1 MWKCHKCGKPVYF
14 AERKQS
20 LGYDWHPECLRCE
33 ECGKRLNPGQHA
45 EHKGVPYCHV
55 PCYGAL
61 FGPQL
66 FGHGTRV
73 ESHKSFGNKTFQRPG
88 QHNGPSLPR
97 DHLESKLKVYN
108 QFYDNKSMEVRS
120 REVNNR
126 LILEGALR
134 VYWGVQ
140 GVIHL
145 KEDDDQ
151 RTFVVRKRNS
161 CRMSKADSS
170 DKENNDGSESL
181 DVGTTTS
188 DQVDAISTDISLT
201 ESMSFDSCSLNE
213 FPDLPT
219 TPEDASANTTG
230 TQTLTNG
237 GALNGVGGEDETS
250 STNTSTL
257 CDDQCSSL
265 TTTNTTTT
273 TNGVS
278 STLPSKLDKLVKL
291 EWDEIDDLLQVERRV
306 SEKDKIYETMPVR
319 LPSTSPQNSSS
330 STPTTSDSSK
340 TVSNQLCTDTTNLED
355 ITSSKNSTT
364 SSSPATS
371 PSSASASN
379 NTTSSDNFLTAT
391 ASMATTSS
399 STRDTTTTN
408 ASTSTTTVDN
418 YETSDD
424 ATLKPMDF
432 EDFKRSVH
440 QDYVNGANSF
450 QEHND
455 DTLKRNQPI
464 DPSRI
469 HDSLK
474 LYSHASGDNPM
485 SKSFNCEHALRS
497 IDATFINDTLAL
509 RMSEGGGG
517 GSPQKRSPY
526 VLQKSGSAQAQ
537 LITNGRFEKGGG
549 INRSKSGP
557 SCMATYS
564 SSDDDDDDSTLK
576 PQRRSANQLGPGDH
590 ISATIRKSDIPP
602 RFIQINMNCYPKEG
616 AGGSSECDSS
626 QNAGQSTT
634 SQSGA
639 VAGDELTQTDEMFTA
654 TGGDAKSN
662 RGKYPEHLDDDDQ
675 PLHVTEDGV
684 VLRRPPRTGAAA
696 IKRRSGNRR
705 SRTKLKRR
713 CSINGHFYN
722 RETSFFTPPYG
733 SQMSVWVTSL
743 VTTQEVINLLLEKYK
758 VDSPAENFSLF
769 IIRDNGEQ
777 KRLKENEYPL
787 ITRIMLGPHED
798 VAKLFLVDA
807 KKTDE
812 ISNEVAQ
819 FLNLSLPECRA
830 ILERYDQELER
841 EVTKVKDKYAELR
854 RRIVA
859 RMESL
864 KVHL

>member
-45 EHKGVPYCHV
+45 EHKGIPYCHV

-73 ESHKSFGNKTFQRPG
+73 ESHKSFGLRGIQRPG
-88 QHNGPSLPR
+88 QQSGPVLPR

-108 QFYDNKSMEVRS
+108 QFYDNKSMEIRS

-161 CRMSKADSS
+161 CRLSKAENDSLS
-170 DKENNDGSESL
+170 DKENNEISESYEAA
-181 DVGTTTS
+181 TTTS
-188 DQVDAISTDISLT
+188 DQVEALSTDVSLS
-201 ESMSFDSCSLNE
+201 ESMTFDSCSLNE
-213 FPDLPT
+213 YPDLPT
-219 TPEDASANTTG
+219 TPEDASAITTG
-230 TQTLTNG
+230 NETLTNG
-237 GALNGVGGEDETS
+237 ETIEDTEQSSSAITSCDSQTSTVNTS
-250 STNTSTL
+250 SSN
-257 CDDQCSSL
+257 CI
-265 TTTNTTTT
+265 
-273 TNGVS
+273 S
-278 STLPSKLDKLVKL
+278 STLPSKLDSLEKLD
-291 EWDEIDDLLQVERRV
+291 WDEIDDLLQVERRI
-306 SEKDKIYETMPVR
+306 SEKDKVYETMPMR

-330 STPTTSDSSK
+330 STPSNSSPSKSLSRQLSTESSNVEALSISK
-340 TVSNQLCTDTTNLED
+340 TSSSSTN
-355 ITSSKNSTT
+355 SSSTSTT
-364 SSSPATS
+364 SA
-371 PSSASASN
+371 
-379 NTTSSDNFLTAT
+379 TTSSDNFLTAT
-391 ASMATTSS
+391 ASLA
-399 STRDTTTTN
+399 TTTTETTTNIN
-408 ASTSTTTVDN
+408 ATTSTTTVDN

-450 QEHND
+450 QDPSD

-474 LYSHASGDNPM
+474 LYNASENPM

-497 IDATFINDTLAL
+497 IDASFIHDTLSFKTE
-509 RMSEGGGG
+509 R
-517 GSPQKRSPY
+517 PTQKRIHYP
-526 VLQKSGSAQAQ
+526 LQKSGSAQTQ
-537 LITNGRFEKGGG
+537 ILTNGRYEKG

-557 SCMATYS
+557 SCIDYS
-564 SSDDDDDDSTLK
+564 DSDDDDSTLK
-576 PQRRSANQLGPGDH
+576 PQKRCAGDH

-602 RFIQINMNCYPKEG
+602 RFIQIQMNCYPKEG
-616 AGGSSECDSS
+616 ASDCDSS
-626 QNAGQSTT
+626 GRQDNPRSLASTN
-634 SQSGA
+634 SGA
-639 VAGDELTQTDEMFTA
+639 VGGDELTQTEEMFTA
-654 TGGDAKSN
+654 ASN
-662 RGKYPEHLDDDDQ
+662 STRHNLSANQPNVEEP

-684 VLRRPPRTGAAA
+684 VLRKPPRTGASA

-777 KRLKENEYPL
+777 KRLKDTEYPL
-787 ITRIMLGPHED
+787 ITRITLGPHED
-798 VAKLFLVDA
+798 VAKLFLVDSRR
-807 KKTDE
+807 TDE

-841 EVTKVKDKYAELR
+841 EVLKIKDRFSELR
-854 RRIVA
+854 RRIIT

>member
-1 MWKCHKCGKPVYF
+1 MWKCHKCGKPVFF

-73 ESHKSFGNKTFQRPG
+73 ESHKSYGIKGAQKSTGAQP
-88 QHNGPSLPR
+88 NGPTLPR
-97 DHLESKLKVYN
+97 DHFESKLKLYN
-108 QFYDNKSMEVRS
+108 QFYDNKSLEIRS

-161 CRMSKADSS
+161 CRTSKADDSSS
-170 DKENNDGSESL
+170 DKENEASESL
-181 DVGTTTS
+181 APPTTTTGE
-188 DQVDAISTDISLT
+188 VDALSTDVSLS
-201 ESMSFDSCSLNE
+201 ESMTFDSCSLNE
-213 FPDLPT
+213 ISELPT

-230 TQTLTNG
+230 NSKEVTNG
-237 GALNGVGGEDETS
+237 KVSNDDED
-250 STNTSTL
+250 
-257 CDDQCSSL
+257 
-265 TTTNTTTT
+265 TTTT
-273 TNGVS
+273 DSSGTLVEGATASTSCVS
-278 STLPSKLDKLVKL
+278 STLPSKLDNLEKLD
-291 EWDEIDDLLQVERRV
+291 WDDIDDLLQVERRHNH
-306 SEKDKIYETMPVR
+306 KDKIYETMPVK
-319 LPSTSPQNSSS
+319 LPSSQSSSDSSPSKTSTDSTTTTTDSS
-330 STPTTSDSSK
+330 STPS
-340 TVSNQLCTDTTNLED
+340 
-355 ITSSKNSTT
+355 
-364 SSSPATS
+364 
-371 PSSASASN
+371 
-379 NTTSSDNFLTAT
+379 
-391 ASMATTSS
+391 ATTSNNNSS
-399 STRDTTTTN
+399 STTDNFMTATDSFTTNTTTQN
-408 ASTSTTTVDN
+408 TTTVSTTATTLDN
-418 YETSDD
+418 YETADD

-440 QDYVNGANSF
+440 QDYVNGTNSF
-450 QEHND
+450 KEPND
-455 DTLKRNQPI
+455 GTLKRNQPI

-474 LYSHASGDNPM
+474 LYGENSVM

-497 IDATFINDTLAL
+497 HIDPSLINDTMNL
-509 RMSEGGGG
+509 RSSV
-517 GSPQKRSPY
+517 GSPRSAQRQY
-526 VLQKSGSAQAQ
+526 ALQKSGSASASTVPSKEQRKPYQQGRQ
-537 LITNGRFEKGGG
+537 LFEKG

-557 SCMATYS
+557 SCFVYS
-564 SSDDDDDDSTLK
+564 DSDDDDDNTLR
-576 PQRRSANQLGPGDH
+576 PQRL
-590 ISATIRKSDIPP
+590 ATIRRSDVPS
-602 RFIQINMNCYPKEG
+602 RFIKIQMDCYPKENAAAGG
-616 AGGSSECDSS
+616 AGCGSEGESS
-626 QNAGQSTT
+626 RADAPSIT
-634 SQSGA
+634 SGA
-639 VAGDELTQTDEMFTA
+639 AAGDELTQSEELYTA
-654 TGGDAKSN
+654 SDGAAGAGGDSI
-662 RGKYPEHLDDDDQ
+662 GTSG
-675 PLHVTEDGV
+675 LHVTEDGV

-713 CSINGHFYN
+713 CSINGHYYN

-733 SQMSVWVTSL
+733 SQMSVWVSSM
-743 VTTQEVINLLLEKYK
+743 VTTPEVINLVLEKYK
-758 VDSPAENFSLF
+758 VDMAPENFSLF
-769 IIRDNGEQ
+769 IMRDNGEQ
-777 KRLKENEYPL
+777 KRLKDEEYPL
-787 ITRIMLGPHED
+787 VTRVTLGPHED
-798 VAKLFLVDA
+798 VARLFLVDTR
-807 KKTDE
+807 KTDE

-830 ILERYDQELER
+830 ILERYEQEVDR
-841 EVTKVKDKYAELR
+841 EVAKIKERYAELR
-854 RRIVA
+854 RRIVS

>member
-73 ESHKSFGNKTFQRPG
+73 ESHKSFGLRGIQRSG
-88 QHNGPSLPR
+88 QQSGPALPR

-108 QFYDNKSMEVRS
+108 QFYDNKSMEIRS

-161 CRMSKADSS
+161 CRLSKAENDSLS
-170 DKENNDGSESL
+170 DKENNEISDSYEAA
-181 DVGTTTS
+181 TTTS
-188 DQVDAISTDISLT
+188 DQVEALSTDVSLS
-201 ESMSFDSCSLNE
+201 ESMTFDSCSLNE
-213 FPDLPT
+213 YPDLPT
-219 TPEDASANTTG
+219 TPEEASAITTG
-230 TQTLTNG
+230 NVEALTNG
-237 GALNGVGGEDETS
+237 ANSEDTEQSSSTITLADSQSSTINSS
-250 STNTSTL
+250 STN
-257 CDDQCSSL
+257 CI
-265 TTTNTTTT
+265 
-273 TNGVS
+273 S
-278 STLPSKLDKLVKL
+278 STLPSKLDNLEKLD
-291 EWDEIDDLLQVERRV
+291 WDEIDDLLQVERRI
-306 SEKDKIYETMPVR
+306 SEKDKVYETMPMR
-319 LPSTSPQNSSS
+319 LPSSSPQNSSS
-330 STPTTSDSSK
+330 STPSNSSPSK
-340 TVSNQLCTDTTNLED
+340 TLSHQLSTESSNIEASS
-355 ITSSKNSTT
+355 ISKTSSSSNNSSPISTT
-364 SSSPATS
+364 SA
-371 PSSASASN
+371 
-379 NTTSSDNFLTAT
+379 TTSSDNFLTAT
-391 ASMATTSS
+391 ASLATITTETS
-399 STRDTTTTN
+399 TN
-408 ASTSTTTVDN
+408 VNATTSTTTIDN

-450 QEHND
+450 QDPAD

-474 LYSHASGDNPM
+474 LYNASENAM

-497 IDATFINDTLAL
+497 IDASFIHDTLSFKTERSA
-509 RMSEGGGG
+509 
-517 GSPQKRSPY
+517 QKRLPY
-526 VLQKSGSAQAQ
+526 PLQKSGSAQIQ
-537 LITNGRFEKGGG
+537 ILTNGRYEKG

-557 SCMATYS
+557 SCIDYS
-564 SSDDDDDDSTLK
+564 DSDDDDSTLK
-576 PQRRSANQLGPGDH
+576 PQKRCAGGH

-602 RFIQINMNCYPKEG
+602 RFIQIQMNCYPKDG
-616 AGGSSECDSS
+616 ASDCDSS
-626 QNAGQSTT
+626 GRQDNPRSLASTN
-634 SQSGA
+634 SGA
-639 VAGDELTQTDEMFTA
+639 VGGDELTQTEEMFTA
-654 TGGDAKSN
+654 ACGTHSN
-662 RGKYPEHLDDDDQ
+662 STRHETTDQPNLEEQ
-675 PLHVTEDGV
+675 PLHITEDGV
-684 VLRRPPRTGAAA
+684 VLRRPRRTGASA

-777 KRLKENEYPL
+777 KRLKETEYPL

-798 VAKLFLVDA
+798 VAKLFLVDSRR
-807 KKTDE
+807 TDE

-830 ILERYDQELER
+830 ILERYDQEMER
-841 EVTKVKDKYAELR
+841 EVSKIKDKFSELR
-854 RRIVA
+854 RRIIT

>member
-1 MWKCHKCGKPVYF
+1 M
-14 AERKQS
+14 
-20 LGYDWHPECLRCE
+20 
-33 ECGKRLNPGQHA
+33 
-45 EHKGVPYCHV
+45 
-55 PCYGAL
+55 
-61 FGPQL
+61 
-66 FGHGTRV
+66 
-73 ESHKSFGNKTFQRPG
+73 
-88 QHNGPSLPR
+88 
-97 DHLESKLKVYN
+97 
-108 QFYDNKSMEVRS
+108 RS

-161 CRMSKADSS
+161 CRVSKADQDSS

-181 DVGTTTS
+181 EVGTTTS
-188 DQVDAISTDISLT
+188 DQVDAISTDTSLT

-230 TQTLTNG
+230 TQTITNG
-237 GALNGVGGEDETS
+237 GGERNEDETS
-250 STNTSTL
+250 STTTTL
-257 CDDQCSSL
+257 CDEQCSSFAS
-265 TTTNTTTT
+265 TTTSAATT

-330 STPTTSDSSK
+330 STPTSDSSK
-340 TVSNQLCTDTTNLED
+340 TVSNQMSTETTNVED
-355 ITSSKNSTT
+355 ITSSKNSQSSSTT
-364 SSSPATS
+364 SPASS
-371 PSSASASN
+371 PSSATTSS

-391 ASMATTSS
+391 ASM
-399 STRDTTTTN
+399 TTTTSTTDATTTTNN

-450 QEHND
+450 QEPND

-474 LYSHASGDNPM
+474 LYNTSGDNPM

-497 IDATFINDTLAL
+497 IDASFINDTLAL
-509 RMSEGGGG
+509 RMSEGGG
-517 GSPQKRSPY
+517 SPQKRSPY
-526 VLQKSGSAQAQ
+526 ILQKSGSAQAQ
-537 LITNGRFEKGGG
+537 LITNGRFEKG

-557 SCMATYS
+557 SCVVYS

-576 PQRRSANQLGPGDH
+576 PKKRTDDGGAAAGPGNH

-602 RFIQINMNCYPKEG
+602 RFIQINMNCYPKKEG
-616 AGGSSECDSS
+616 VRECDSS
-626 QNAGQSTT
+626 SKRYDHVNSST

-639 VAGDELTQTDEMFTA
+639 AAGDELTQSEEMFTA
-654 TGGDAKSN
+654 AAGGETYTNNKITH
-662 RGKYPEHLDDDDQ
+662 KVEHDDEE
-675 PLHVTEDGV
+675 PLHITEDGV

-705 SRTKLKRR
+705 
-713 CSINGHFYN
+713 
-722 RETSFFTPPYG
+722 
-733 SQMSVWVTSL
+733 
-743 VTTQEVINLLLEKYK
+743 
-758 VDSPAENFSLF
+758 
-769 IIRDNGEQ
+769 
-777 KRLKENEYPL
+777 
-787 ITRIMLGPHED
+787 
-798 VAKLFLVDA
+798 
-807 KKTDE
+807 
-812 ISNEVAQ
+812 
-819 FLNLSLPECRA
+819 
-830 ILERYDQELER
+830 
-841 EVTKVKDKYAELR
+841 
-854 RRIVA
+854 
-859 RMESL
+859 
-864 KVHL
+864 

>member
-73 ESHKSFGNKTFQRPG
+73 ESHKSFGNKTAFNRPG
-88 QHNGPSLPR
+88 QQNGPSLPR

-161 CRMSKADSS
+161 CRVSKADNDAS
-170 DKENNDGSESL
+170 DKENNDGTESFEAA
-181 DVGTTTS
+181 TTTS
-188 DQVDAISTDISLT
+188 DQVDAISTDVSLS
-201 ESMSFDSCSLNE
+201 ESMTFDSCSLNE
-213 FPDLPT
+213 YPELPT
-219 TPEDASANTTG
+219 TPEDASAQTTG
-230 TQTLTNG
+230 SSVTETLTNG
-237 GALNGVGGEDETS
+237 KHEEDSS
-250 STNTSTL
+250 STTTTL
-257 CDDQCSSL
+257 CDEQSTSNI
-265 TTTNTTTT
+265 TTTN
-273 TNGVS
+273 NNPNNCVS
-278 STLPSKLDKLVKL
+278 STLPSKLDKLEKL
-291 EWDEIDDLLQVERRV
+291 DWDEIDDLLQVERRV
-306 SEKDKIYETMPVR
+306 SEKDKVYETMPVR
-319 LPSTSPQNSSS
+319 LPSSSPQNSSS
-330 STPTTSDSSK
+330 STPTSESSK
-340 TVSNQLCTDTTNLED
+340 TMSNQ
-355 ITSSKNSTT
+355 NSTDST
-364 SSSPATS
+364 NIEEASPSKSSSTTTS
-371 PSSASASN
+371 LASSSSSTTT
-379 NTTSSDNFLTAT
+379 TTSSDNFLTAT
-391 ASMATTSS
+391 ASLN
-399 STRDTTTTN
+399 TTTTADTSTN
-408 ASTSTTTVDN
+408 ANTTTSTTTTVDN
-418 YETSDD
+418 YETTDD

-474 LYSHASGDNPM
+474 LYNAADNPM

-497 IDATFINDTLAL
+497 IDATFINDTLSL
-509 RMSEGGGG
+509 KFNEG
-517 GSPQKRSPY
+517 GSPLKRSPY
-526 VLQKSGSAQAQ
+526 ALQKSGSAQAQ
-537 LITNGRFEKGGG
+537 LMVTNGRFEKG

-557 SCMATYS
+557 SCVVYS
-564 SSDDDDDDSTLK
+564 SSDDDDDSTLK
-576 PQRRSANQLGPGDH
+576 PRLRRDGAAVDDHH

-602 RFIQINMNCYPKEG
+602 KFIQIKMNCYPKEG
-616 AGGSSECDSS
+616 ASDCDSS
-626 QNAGQSTT
+626 RQDNVQSTT

-639 VAGDELTQTDEMFTA
+639 AAGDELTQTESLYTA
-654 TGGDAKSN
+654 TSGGAHHNMNSN
-662 RGKYPEHLDDDDQ
+662 THHHLDNDEQ

-743 VTTQEVINLLLEKYK
+743 VTTQEVINLLLEKYR
-758 VDSPAENFSLF
+758 VDSAVENFSLF

-777 KRLKENEYPL
+777 KRLKDNEYPL
-787 ITRIMLGPHED
+787 ITRIMMGPHED

-830 ILERYDQELER
+830 ILERYDQELDR
-841 EVTKVKDKYAELR
+841 EVTKVREKYAELR
-854 RRIVA
+854 RRIVG

>member
-73 ESHKSFGNKTFQRPG
+73 ESHKSYGVKGTQRSG
-88 QHNGPSLPR
+88 IGIGGPVLPR

-108 QFYDNKSMEVRS
+108 QFYDNKSMEIRS

-134 VYWGVQ
+134 VSWGVH

-151 RTFVVRKRNS
+151 RMIVVRKRNS
-161 CRMSKADSS
+161 KRISKAAEDSPS
-170 DKENNDGSESL
+170 DKENDVSESL
-181 DVGTTTS
+181 GAPTTTS
-188 DQVDAISTDISLT
+188 EVENLSTDISLS
-201 ESMSFDSCSLNE
+201 ESMTFDSCSLNE
-213 FPDLPT
+213 YPLTDLPT
-219 TPEDASANTTG
+219 TPEEASANTTG
-230 TQTLTNG
+230 TTDGAAVPLING
-237 GALNGVGGEDETS
+237 ANGSANDEKS
-250 STNTSTL
+250 ESTSTL
-257 CDDQCSSL
+257 CGTD
-265 TTTNTTTT
+265 TTITTASTSC
-273 TNGVS
+273 VS
-278 STLPSKLDKLVKL
+278 TTLPSKLDNLDKL
-291 EWDEIDDLLQVERRV
+291 EWDEIDDLLQVERRI
-306 SEKDKIYETMPVR
+306 SEKDKIYETMPVK
-319 LPSTSPQNSSS
+319 LPSSQTSSS
-330 STPTTSDSSK
+330 ESSPSKTISAHNLTESTNTTSEVPSPSTPTSAS
-340 TVSNQLCTDTTNLED
+340 TTNNNSNSNSEG
-355 ITSSKNSTT
+355 SS
-364 SSSPATS
+364 
-371 PSSASASN
+371 
-379 NTTSSDNFLTAT
+379 TSSDNFVTAT
-391 ASMATTSS
+391 SATINSSISGTTS
-399 STRDTTTTN
+399 TTT
-408 ASTSTTTVDN
+408 TTTVDN
-418 YETSDD
+418 FESSDD
-424 ATLKPMDF
+424 ATLKPMDY
-432 EDFKRSVH
+432 EEFKRSVH
-440 QDYVNGANSF
+440 LDYVNGANSF
-450 QEHND
+450 RDPNED
-455 DTLKRNQPI
+455 SLKRNQPI

-474 LYSHASGDNPM
+474 LYGESAM

-497 IDATFINDTLAL
+497 IDANLINDTLHLKSGTASPHSIQ
-509 RMSEGGGG
+509 RM
-517 GSPQKRSPY
+517 Y
-526 VLQKSGSAQAQ
+526 ALQKSGSASTA
-537 LITNGRFEKGGG
+537 TGGNHQNLSPYHQRYQNFDKG

-557 SCMATYS
+557 SCFDYS
-564 SSDDDDDDSTLK
+564 DSDDDSTLK
-576 PQRRSANQLGPGDH
+576 PQQ
-590 ISATIRKSDIPP
+590 SATIRRSDVPSRYVKIE
-602 RFIQINMNCYPKEG
+602 MDCYPKERKKKDDEKE
-616 AGGSSECDSS
+616 SVSEADSS
-626 QNAGQSTT
+626 RTEAPSITVTNSGTAG
-634 SQSGA
+634 
-639 VAGDELTQTDEMFTA
+639 GDELTQTEDMVTA
-654 TGGDAKSN
+654 SEG
-662 RGKYPEHLDDDDQ
+662 RGLGVAHNVDDDDADP

-743 VTTQEVINLLLEKYK
+743 VTTTEVINLLLEKYK
-758 VDSPAENFSLF
+758 VDSAPENFSLF
-769 IIRDNGEQ
+769 IVRDNGEQ
-777 KRLKENEYPL
+777 KRLKETDYPL
-787 ITRIMLGPHED
+787 VTRVMMGPHED
-798 VAKLFLVDA
+798 VARLFLVDA

-819 FLNLSLPECRA
+819 FINLSLPECRA
-830 ILERYDQELER
+830 ILERYDDELER
-841 EVTKVKDKYAELR
+841 EVAKVRERYIELR
-854 RRIVA
+854 RRIIN

>member
-73 ESHKSFGNKTFQRPG
+73 ESHKSYGVKGAQRPG
-88 QHNGPSLPR
+88 IGNGGGSVLPR

-134 VYWGVQ
+134 VSWGVH

-151 RTFVVRKRNS
+151 RTLVVRKRNS
-161 CRMSKADSS
+161 KRVSKAVDDSPS
-170 DKENNDGSESL
+170 DKENDISESL
-181 DVGTTTS
+181 EAPTTPS
-188 DQVDAISTDISLT
+188 EVENMSTDISLS
-201 ESMSFDSCSLNE
+201 ESMTFDSCSLNE
-213 FPDLPT
+213 YPLTDLPT
-219 TPEDASANTTG
+219 TPEEASANTTG
-230 TQTLTNG
+230 GTDGSAAVPL
-237 GALNGVGGEDETS
+237 LNGSNGRADNEDESIS
-250 STNTSTL
+250 SSTL
-257 CDDQCSSL
+257 CGTD
-265 TTTNTTTT
+265 TTITTAST
-273 TNGVS
+273 S
-278 STLPSKLDKLVKL
+278 CLSATLPSKLDNLEKL

-306 SEKDKIYETMPVR
+306 SEKDKIYETMPVK
-319 LPSTSPQNSSS
+319 LPSSQTSSSDSSPSKTISAHNLTESTNTISEVPSPSTPTSSSTTNNNSNSNSESSS
-330 STPTTSDSSK
+330 S
-340 TVSNQLCTDTTNLED
+340 
-355 ITSSKNSTT
+355 
-364 SSSPATS
+364 
-371 PSSASASN
+371 
-379 NTTSSDNFLTAT
+379 TSSDNFVTAT
-391 ASMATTSS
+391 SATI
-399 STRDTTTTN
+399 N
-408 ASTSTTTVDN
+408 TSTTTADN
-418 YETSDD
+418 FDTADD

-432 EDFKRSVH
+432 EEFKRSVH
-440 QDYVNGANSF
+440 LDYVNGANSF
-450 QEHND
+450 REPNED
-455 DTLKRNQPI
+455 SLKRNQPI

-474 LYSHASGDNPM
+474 LYGESPM

-497 IDATFINDTLAL
+497 IDANLINDTLHLKSGTASAHSMQ
-509 RMSEGGGG
+509 RM
-517 GSPQKRSPY
+517 Y
-526 VLQKSGSAQAQ
+526 ALQKSGSATTATGGNHKNLSPYHHAQ
-537 LITNGRFEKGGG
+537 QHFERG

-557 SCMATYS
+557 SCFDYS
-564 SSDDDDDDSTLK
+564 DSEDDDDPTLK
-576 PQRRSANQLGPGDH
+576 PQESSTMRRSDVSQRYVKIEMD
-590 ISATIRKSDIPP
+590 
-602 RFIQINMNCYPKEG
+602 CYPKE
-616 AGGSSECDSS
+616 AAYNNKDERDKCSVSDADSS
-626 QNAGQSTT
+626 RTEGPSITVTN
-634 SQSGA
+634 SGA
-639 VAGDELTQTDEMFTA
+639 AGGDELTQTEEMVTASDGRGGRHVGDDEDGA
-654 TGGDAKSN
+654 
-662 RGKYPEHLDDDDQ
+662 EV

-743 VTTQEVINLLLEKYK
+743 VTTNEVINLLLEKYK

-777 KRLKENEYPL
+777 KRLKETDYPL
-787 ITRIMLGPHED
+787 VTRIMMGPHED
-798 VAKLFLVDA
+798 VARLFLVDA

-819 FLNLSLPECRA
+819 FINLSLPECRA
-830 ILERYDQELER
+830 ILERYDDELER
-841 EVTKVKDKYAELR
+841 EVVKVRERYAELR
-854 RRIVA
+854 RRIIN

>member
-73 ESHKSFGNKTFQRPG
+73 ESHKSYGVKGTQRSGSGNG
-88 QHNGPSLPR
+88 GPVLPR
-97 DHLESKLKVYN
+97 DHLESKVKVYN
-108 QFYDNKSMEVRS
+108 QFYDNKSMEIRS

-134 VYWGVQ
+134 VYWGVH

-151 RTFVVRKRNS
+151 RTIVVRKRNS
-161 CRMSKADSS
+161 KRVSKAADDSAS
-170 DKENNDGSESL
+170 DKENDISESL
-181 DVGTTTS
+181 EAPTTPS
-188 DQVDAISTDISLT
+188 EVENLSTDISLS
-201 ESMSFDSCSLNE
+201 ESMTFDSCSLNE
-213 FPDLPT
+213 YPVTDLPT
-219 TPEDASANTTG
+219 TPEEASANTTG
-230 TQTLTNG
+230 GAAIPLING
-237 GALNGVGGEDETS
+237 NNGCSNDDDKSE
-250 STNTSTL
+250 STNTLCCGTDTTITTASTS
-257 CDDQCSSL
+257 C
-265 TTTNTTTT
+265 
-273 TNGVS
+273 VS
-278 STLPSKLDKLVKL
+278 ATLPSKLDNLEKL
-291 EWDEIDDLLQVERRV
+291 EWDEIDDLLQVERRI
-306 SEKDKIYETMPVR
+306 SEKDKIYETMPVK
-319 LPSTSPQNSSS
+319 LPSSQTSSS
-330 STPTTSDSSK
+330 ESSPSKTISAHHLTESTNTTSEVPSAS
-340 TVSNQLCTDTTNLED
+340 TA
-355 ITSSKNSTT
+355 NSTT
-364 SSSPATS
+364 SSTNNNSNANS
-371 PSSASASN
+371 ESSS
-379 NTTSSDNFLTAT
+379 TSSDNFVTAT
-391 ASMATTSS
+391 SATINSS
-399 STRDTTTTN
+399 ITEGPSTTTT
-408 ASTSTTTVDN
+408 TTLDN
-418 YETSDD
+418 FQSSDD

-432 EDFKRSVH
+432 EEFKRSVH

-450 QEHND
+450 REPNED
-455 DTLKRNQPI
+455 SLKRNQPI

-474 LYSHASGDNPM
+474 LYGENQM

-497 IDATFINDTLAL
+497 IDATLINDTLHL
-509 RMSEGGGG
+509 KCGTTNPHTMHRM
-517 GSPQKRSPY
+517 Y
-526 VLQKSGSAQAQ
+526 ALQKSGSASTAVIGAANNDPNSSPIQRGTQ
-537 LITNGRFEKGGG
+537 FFDKG

-557 SCMATYS
+557 SCFDYS
-564 SSDDDDDDSTLK
+564 DSDDDSTLK
-576 PQRRSANQLGPGDH
+576 PQQSATMRRSDVPQRYVKIEMD
-590 ISATIRKSDIPP
+590 
-602 RFIQINMNCYPKEG
+602 CYPKE
-616 AGGSSECDSS
+616 SQKRDKEKDSVSETESNS
-626 QNAGQSTT
+626 RTEAHSITN
-634 SQSGA
+634 SGA
-639 VAGDELTQTDEMFTA
+639 AGGDELTQTEQMITA
-654 TGGDAKSN
+654 SDGRGLGMPHNGGD
-662 RGKYPEHLDDDDQ
+662 EDT

-743 VTTQEVINLLLEKYK
+743 VTTNDVINLLLEKYK
-758 VDSPAENFSLF
+758 VDSGVENFSLF

-777 KRLKENEYPL
+777 KRLKETDYPL
-787 ITRIMLGPHED
+787 ISRVMMGPHED
-798 VAKLFLVDA
+798 VARLFLVDA

-830 ILERYDQELER
+830 ILERYDDELER
-841 EVTKVKDKYAELR
+841 EMAKVRERYAELR
-854 RRIVA
+854 RRIIK

>member
-73 ESHKSFGNKTFQRPG
+73 ESHKSYGVKGTQRSGIGNG
-88 QHNGPSLPR
+88 GPVLPR

-134 VYWGVQ
+134 ISWGVH

-151 RTFVVRKRNS
+151 RTLVVRKRNS
-161 CRMSKADSS
+161 KRVSKAVDDSPS
-170 DKENNDGSESL
+170 DKENDISESL
-181 DVGTTTS
+181 EAPTTAS
-188 DQVDAISTDISLT
+188 EVENLSTDISLS
-201 ESMSFDSCSLNE
+201 ESMTFDSCSLNE
-213 FPDLPT
+213 YPLTDLPT
-219 TPEDASANTTG
+219 TPEEASANTTG
-230 TQTLTNG
+230 GTDGAALPLINGTNG
-237 GALNGVGGEDETS
+237 RAIDDDQSES
-250 STNTSTL
+250 TSTL
-257 CDDQCSSL
+257 CGTD
-265 TTTNTTTT
+265 TTITTASTSC
-273 TNGVS
+273 VS
-278 STLPSKLDKLVKL
+278 ATLPSKLDSLEKL
-291 EWDEIDDLLQVERRV
+291 EWDEIDDLLQVERRI
-306 SEKDKIYETMPVR
+306 SEKDKIYETMPVK
-319 LPSTSPQNSSS
+319 LPSSQ
-330 STPTTSDSSK
+330 
-340 TVSNQLCTDTTNLED
+340 
-355 ITSSKNSTT
+355 T
-364 SSSPATS
+364 SSSESS
-371 PSSASASN
+371 PSKTISAHNLTESTNTTSEVPSPLTPTSASTTN
-379 NTTSSDNFLTAT
+379 NTSNTSESSSTSSDNFVTANSAT
-391 ASMATTSS
+391 INTSTSGTTS
-399 STRDTTTTN
+399 TTT
-408 ASTSTTTVDN
+408 TTTVDN
-418 YETSDD
+418 FESSDD

-432 EDFKRSVH
+432 EEFKRSVH
-440 QDYVNGANSF
+440 LDYVNGANSF
-450 QEHND
+450 REPNED
-455 DTLKRNQPI
+455 SLKRNQPI

-474 LYSHASGDNPM
+474 LYGESPM

-497 IDATFINDTLAL
+497 IDANLINDTLHLKSGTANPHSMQ
-509 RMSEGGGG
+509 RM
-517 GSPQKRSPY
+517 Y
-526 VLQKSGSAQAQ
+526 ALQKSGSASIANTGSNQQ
-537 LITNGRFEKGGG
+537 NRSPYHLRHQHFEKG

-557 SCMATYS
+557 SCFDC
-564 SSDDDDDDSTLK
+564 SDSDDDDSTLK
-576 PQRRSANQLGPGDH
+576 PQH
-590 ISATIRKSDIPP
+590 SATIRRSDVPP
-602 RFIQINMNCYPKEG
+602 RYVKIEMDCYPKE
-616 AGGSSECDSS
+616 AEKRDKDKDSVSEADSS
-626 QNAGQSTT
+626 RTEGPSITVTN
-634 SQSGA
+634 SGA
-639 VAGDELTQTDEMFTA
+639 VGGDELTQTE
-654 TGGDAKSN
+654 GERS
-662 RGKYPEHLDDDDQ
+662 RGLSGAHNGEDDDADP

-743 VTTQEVINLLLEKYK
+743 VTTNEVINLLLEKYK
-758 VDSPAENFSLF
+758 VDSAAQNFSLF

-777 KRLKENEYPL
+777 KRLKETDYPL
-787 ITRIMLGPHED
+787 LTRVMMGPHED
-798 VAKLFLVDA
+798 VARLFLVDA

-819 FLNLSLPECRA
+819 FINLSLPECRA
-830 ILERYDQELER
+830 ILERYDDELER
-841 EVTKVKDKYAELR
+841 EVEKVRERYAELR
-854 RRIVA
+854 RRIIN

>member
-73 ESHKSFGNKTFQRPG
+73 ESHKSFGNKSLQRPG
-88 QHNGPSLPR
+88 QQNGPTLPR
-97 DHLESKLKVYN
+97 DHLESKVKVYN

-161 CRMSKADSS
+161 CRMSKADHDSS

-181 DVGTTTS
+181 EVGTTTS

-219 TPEDASANTTG
+219 TPEEASANTTG
-230 TQTLTNG
+230 TQTLSNG
-237 GALNGVGGEDETS
+237 IDGTEEDTS
-250 STNTSTL
+250 STTTATL
-257 CDDQCSSL
+257 CGEEQCSSL
-265 TTTNTTTT
+265 NSTTTNTTTAG

-306 SEKDKIYETMPVR
+306 NEKDRIYETMPVR

-330 STPTTSDSSK
+330 STPTSDSSK
-340 TVSNQLCTDTTNLED
+340 TVSHQNSTDTTNVED
-355 ITSSKNSTT
+355 LTSSKNSTP
-364 SSSPATS
+364 SSSTSPASS
-371 PSSASASN
+371 PSSATTSN

-391 ASMATTSS
+391 ASM
-399 STRDTTTTN
+399 TTTTSTTDATTTNN
-408 ASTSTTTVDN
+408 ATTSTTTVDN

-474 LYSHASGDNPM
+474 LYNTSSDNPM

-497 IDATFINDTLAL
+497 IDASYINDTLA
-509 RMSEGGGG
+509 RASAG

-526 VLQKSGSAQAQ
+526 VLQKSGSAQAHSV
-537 LITNGRFEKGGG
+537 TNGRFEKG

-557 SCMATYS
+557 SCIVYS
-564 SSDDDDDDSTLK
+564 SSDDDDDSTLK
-576 PQRRSANQLGPGDH
+576 PQRRAGGAIGPGDH
-590 ISATIRKSDIPP
+590 ISATVRKSDIPP

-616 AGGSSECDSS
+616 AASDCDSS
-626 QNAGQSTT
+626 QRASQNTSQ

-639 VAGDELTQTDEMFTA
+639 AAGDELTQTDEMFTA
-654 TGGDAKSN
+654 TVGETYTKS
-662 RGKYPEHLDDDDQ
+662 RHQDDDEEH
-675 PLHVTEDGV
+675 PLHITEDGV

-743 VTTQEVINLLLEKYK
+743 VTTHEVINLLLEKYK
-758 VDSPAENFSLF
+758 VDSAAENFSLF

-787 ITRIMLGPHED
+787 ITRITLGPHED

-830 ILERYDQELER
+830 ILERYDQELDR
-841 EVTKVKDKYAELR
+841 EVTKVKEKYAELR
-854 RRIVA
+854 RRITA

>member
-73 ESHKSFGNKTFQRPG
+73 ESHKSFGVKGTQKPVAA
-88 QHNGPSLPR
+88 QVNGPALPR

-108 QFYDNKSMEVRS
+108 QFYDNKSLEIRS

-126 LILEGALR
+126 LVLEGPLR
-134 VYWGVQ
+134 VFWGVQ

-151 RTFVVRKRNS
+151 RTFIVRKRNS
-161 CRMSKADSS
+161 CRTSKAADESCS
-170 DKENNDGSESL
+170 DKENEASDS
-181 DVGTTTS
+181 VAPPTTTAS
-188 DQVDAISTDISLT
+188 EVDPLSTDISLS
-201 ESMSFDSCSLNE
+201 ESMTFDSCSLNE
-213 FPDLPT
+213 ISELPT
-219 TPEDASANTTG
+219 TPEDASANTTTG
-230 TQTLTNG
+230 SGQL
-237 GALNGVGGEDETS
+237 LNGQSNSNDKED
-250 STNTSTL
+250 
-257 CDDQCSSL
+257 D
-265 TTTNTTTT
+265 TTTT
-273 TNGVS
+273 DSSSTLIGSGTEAATASTSCVS
-278 STLPSKLDKLVKL
+278 STLPSKLGNLEKLD
-291 EWDEIDDLLQVERRV
+291 WDDIDDLLQVERRHN
-306 SEKDKIYETMPVR
+306 EKDKIYETMPVK
-319 LPSTSPQNSSS
+319 LPSSSSQSSSESSPSKTCTDSSS
-330 STPTTSDSSK
+330 STNTQNDQINTASSPTT
-340 TVSNQLCTDTTNLED
+340 TTN
-355 ITSSKNSTT
+355 S
-364 SSSPATS
+364 
-371 PSSASASN
+371 
-379 NTTSSDNFLTAT
+379 SSDNFMTATDSLTANT
-391 ASMATTSS
+391 NTQNTS
-399 STRDTTTTN
+399 TVTTTN
-408 ASTSTTTVDN
+408 TTLDD
-418 YETSDD
+418 YKTSDD

-440 QDYVNGANSF
+440 QDYVNGTNSF
-450 QEHND
+450 QEPND
-455 DTLKRNQPI
+455 GTLKRNQPI

-474 LYSHASGDNPM
+474 LYGENSAM

-497 IDATFINDTLAL
+497 IDPTLINDTMHL
-509 RMSEGGGG
+509 RSSID
-517 GSPQKRSPY
+517 SPRSSQRQY
-526 VLQKSGSAQAQ
+526 ALQKSGSAFASTAPSREQHKPFEQGRQ
-537 LITNGRFEKGGG
+537 LFEKG

-557 SCMATYS
+557 SCFVYS
-564 SSDDDDDDSTLK
+564 DSDDDDDATLRPHRLATVRRSDV
-576 PQRRSANQLGPGDH
+576 PQRY
-590 ISATIRKSDIPP
+590 
-602 RFIQINMNCYPKEG
+602 IQIQMNCYPKEG
-616 AGGSSECDSS
+616 AAAGRAASECDS
-626 QNAGQSTT
+626 NRGDT
-634 SQSGA
+634 SSVLSGA
-639 VAGDELTQTDEMFTA
+639 VAGDELTQTEELYTA
-654 TGGDAKSN
+654 TEGRGTVGDGRDAAGN
-662 RGKYPEHLDDDDQ
+662 EPG
-675 PLHVTEDGV
+675 LHVTEDGV

-733 SQMSVWVTSL
+733 SQMSVWVSSL
-743 VTTQEVINLLLEKYK
+743 VTTQEVINLVLEKYK
-758 VDSPAENFSLF
+758 VDSAAENFSLF
-769 IIRDNGEQ
+769 IVRDNGEQ
-777 KRLKENEYPL
+777 KRLKDNEYPL
-787 ITRIMLGPHED
+787 ITRITLGPHED
-798 VAKLFLVDA
+798 VARLFLVDA
-807 KKTDE
+807 RKTDE

-830 ILERYDQELER
+830 ILDRYDQELGREIVKIKER
-841 EVTKVKDKYAELR
+841 YSELR